1 MVDSKLIETALL
13 TGKVENNTFDKK
25 FFKKQSKRFK
35 RLDNSFVT
43 DLHLIKTIQHENY
56 YYELYCFGNNGIKV
70 KSGDINKLKELTLN
84 LTHEYFY
91 IDEKKPNKFR
101 SYDLLPNGFIKEYD
115 PDSQI
120 QTIFSKFNNLV
131 FCLYQTFGY
140 ENYKKYQSSKV
151 AVGHGKLCP
160 FIKKSTW
167 ILPIPDLKIGYKR
180 ERASIKKFNEDNV
193 NKY

>member
-1 MVDSKLIETALL
+1 MIENELVKKALL
-13 TGKVENNTFDKK
+13 TGKVEIEKFNKK

-35 RLDNSFVT
+35 RLNNAEVL

-84 LTHEYFY
+84 LTSEFFY
-91 IDEKKPNKFR
+91 IDETKPNKFKKF
-101 SYDLLPNGFIKEYD
+101 DLLPNGFVKEYD

-120 QTIFSKFNNLV
+120 QNIFSKFNNLV
-131 FCLYQTFGY
+131 FCLYVTFGY
-140 ENYKKYQSSKV
+140 ENYMKYQSSKV
-151 AVGHGKLCP
+151 AVGYGKLCP
-160 FIKKSTW
+160 IVKKGTW
-167 ILPIPDLKIGYKR
+167 ILPIPDKMIGYER
-180 ERASIKKFNEDNV
+180 EKASLKKENNNV